1 MRIQLHGQFVIEND
15 SPGTDIRLPGRRAR
29 LLVAYLAAHGSQAVE
44 RSTLIEALWS
54 PERPSA
60 DAGRVFD
67 PLLSKT
73 RAAVAP
79 AEIRGRAGLRL
90 VLPSGS
96 LVDADR
102 AAEAL
107 HDAEA
112 AASRGQWRRTWA
124 QALSAMFVT
133 QRPFLPEVVAQWA
146 ERRRTE
152 ARAAH
157 VRATAC
163 YTEACIELGGAELA
177 SAERCAR
184 RLVAAD
190 PLAERGSLLLM
201 RAVNARGDRAAA
213 LAVFAQLHRTLR
225 DELGVSPG
233 PQVSALHQALLG
245 DPPSQPGLVPERGRC
260 DDPAALPGGPARPD
274 DLPG

>member
-1 MRIQLHGQFVIEND
+1 MRIQLHGQFVIESD
-15 SPGTDIRLPGRRAR
+15 SPGADIRLSGRRAR
-29 LLVAYLAAHGSQAVE
+29 LLVACLAAHGSQAVE
-44 RSTLIEALWS
+44 RSTVIEALWS
-54 PERPSA
+54 PGRPS
-60 DAGRVFD
+60 DNAGRVFD

-73 RAAVAP
+73 RAVIAP
-79 AEIRGRAGLRL
+79 AEIRGRSALRL

-112 AASRGQWRRTWA
+112 AASRGRWRRAWA

-133 QRPFLPEVVAQWA
+133 QRPFLPDVVAQWA

-152 ARAAH
+152 AQIAH

-163 YTEACIELGGAELA
+163 YAEACLELGGAELA

-190 PLAERGSLLLM
+190 PLAERSALLLM
-201 RAVNARGDRAAA
+201 RAVSARGDRAAA

-225 DELGVSPG
+225 DQLGVSPG
-233 PQVSALHQALLG
+233 PQVSALHQALLS
-245 DPPSQPGLVPERGRC
+245 DAPPQGRRASRARAWREPGSRTWGLG
-260 DDPAALPGGPARPD
+260 
-274 DLPG
+274 